1 MAALSLRSVLR
12 WPFGGRLPL
21 GAITELNRLPPI
33 NWVDCNTCGPTC
45 APYATPFA
53 VPAFL
58 ACVRVISEGVAS
70 LPKRIIRRLPDGS
83 RRPDTDHWSYKLI
96 HDAPNPWQSSFEY
109 FEGLAGD
116 VAAWGNHYSVKQ
128 YGDGGQVVAL
138 LPLEPWRVSVSQLD
152 SQMLVYDY
160 VTAAGDS
167 GRFRDDQILHVRG
180 MSRDGITGE
189 CPVELLTGPLG
200 LAAVMERYSS
210 KFWGN
215 NAKPGMVLET
225 SQPIPREALVEVLR
239 QFEAAHRGP
248 DNAGKTAAMPV
259 GVSVKSLDGS
269 SAQAEQMIEMRTFII
284 QEIARAMRVPPSLIG
299 ENSRSTFSN
308 SEQEQ
313 LSWVTNSLAMWCRR
327 IEGAFNRALV
337 REIDPDLEM
346 HIDVRGLLR
355 GDSAA
360 RATYYQTMF
369 QLAAM
374 SPAEIRAL
382 EDMPPV
388 DKPGMDEYYVPV
400 NNYAPIGQAPP
411 APPAG
416 PPGGPPGPGGRSL
429 RGSPDQPRD
438 DAGRW
443 TSGGGG
449 GGGSGDAGGSSGG
462 GSVGGGPAHVEGS
475 AAYAARE
482 AHREARNPADYTPA
496 NPDAVETNQRFKTS
510 DGSYTPERAAMHDE
524 VVADALAGVPKSD
537 NPTLYMMGGGPAAG
551 KSSII
556 NSGAVSHPENHV
568 MANPDTF
575 KEDIPE
581 YRAGLASGNMEA
593 AAQAHEESSDL
604 NVRVMGAAAAGGHD
618 TVWDGTGD
626 SSIEKLEQKVTAFK
640 SKGFE
645 IQADYVTCDT
655 EAAVARATARAAKT
669 GRQVPE
675 KDIRDTHAKVSKIWP
690 EAVKRGLFDRTTLYD
705 TNAGGKPVRIASA
718 KGTSLTIHD
727 QAAYDRFLAKA
738 GG

>member
-1 MAALSLRSVLR
+1 MAALSLRSVFR
-12 WPFGGRLPL
+12 WPFGGRLPI

-33 NWVDCNTCGPTC
+33 NWVDCNTCGPGGSTC
-45 APYATPFA
+45 SPYATPFA

-83 RRPDTDHWSYKLI
+83 REPDTGHWLYTLL

-109 FEGLAGD
+109 FEGLAAD

-138 LPLEPWRVSVSQLD
+138 LPLEPWRVTVSQLEN
-152 SQMLVYDY
+152 QMLVYDY
-160 VTAAGDS
+160 VAPNGDS
-167 GRFRDDQILHVRG
+167 GRFRDDQVLHVRG
-180 MSRDGITGE
+180 MSRDGISGE
-189 CPVELLTGPLG
+189 CPVDLLTGPLG

-210 KFWGN
+210 RFWSN
-215 NAKPGMVLET
+215 NAKPGLVLET
-225 SQPIPREALVEVLR
+225 AQPIPREALVEVLR
-239 QFEAAHRGP
+239 QFEAAHRGAE
-248 DNAGKTAAMPV
+248 NAGKTAALPV
-259 GVSVKSLDGS
+259 GVSVRAIDGAT
-269 SAQAEQMIEMRTFII
+269 AQAEQMIEMRTFII

-308 SEQEQ
+308 AEQEQ

-337 REIDPDLEM
+337 RETDTALEM

-388 DKPGMDEYYVPV
+388 NKPGMDDYYVPV

-411 APPAG
+411 EAPPAG
-416 PPGGPPGPGGRSL
+416 HPGPFGRSL

-438 DAGRW
+438 EGGRW

-449 GGGSGDAGGSSGG
+449 SGSGGSSGG
-462 GSVGGGPAHVEGS
+462 SGGSGGGSGGATMTPE
-475 AAYAARE
+475 AAASARE
-482 AHREARNPADYTPA
+482 SHREARKVSDYTPA

-510 DGSYTPERAAMHDE
+510 DGSYTPARAAMHDE
-524 VVADALAGVPKSD
+524 VVGDALAGVPKSD

-556 NSGAVSHPENHV
+556 SSGAVEHPAAHV

-581 YRAGLASGNMEA
+581 YRAGLASGNLDA

-604 NVRVMGAAAAGGHD
+604 NVRAMQAAADGGHD

-626 SSIEKLEQKVTAFK
+626 SSIEKLQEKVETFK
-640 SKGFE
+640 AKGFQ

-655 EAAVARATARAAKT
+655 DAAVARATARAAKT

-690 EAVKRGLFDRTTLYD
+690 EAVRRGLFDRSDLYD

-718 KGTSLTIHD
+718 KGTSLTIHN

>member
-1 MAALSLRSVLR
+1 M
-12 WPFGGRLPL
+12 PL

-215 NAKPGMVLET
+215 NAKPGLVLET

-259 GVSVKSLDGS
+259 GVSVKSLDSS

-416 PPGGPPGPGGRSL
+416 PPGPFGRGL

-443 TSGGGG
+443 SSDGG
-449 GGGSGDAGGSSGG
+449 GGGSGGGGASGG
-462 GSVGGGPAHVEGS
+462 GAGNPGRLRDRIEGTQAEADREVS
-475 AAYAARE
+475 KANAKIKKLTAKRDEVARKL
-482 AHREARNPADYTPA
+482 ADLKDHA
-496 NPDAVETNQRFKTS
+496 
-510 DGSYTPERAAMHDE
+510 AAMAKTH
-524 VVADALAGVPKSD
+524 AAL
-537 NPTLYMMGGGPAAG
+537 L
-551 KSSII
+551 
-556 NSGAVSHPENHV
+556 
-568 MANPDTF
+568 
-575 KEDIPE
+575 
-581 YRAGLASGNMEA
+581 
-593 AAQAHEESSDL
+593 
-604 NVRVMGAAAAGGHD
+604 
-618 TVWDGTGD
+618 D
-626 SSIEKLEQKVTAFK
+626 S
-640 SKGFE
+640 
-645 IQADYVTCDT
+645 
-655 EAAVARATARAAKT
+655 ARAAKEEKVAAA
-669 GRQVPE
+669 RQKYE
-675 KDIRDTHAKVSKIWP
+675 AKMAAIKAKYGSK
-690 EAVKRGLFDRTTLYD
+690 
-705 TNAGGKPVRIASA
+705 
-718 KGTSLTIHD
+718 
-727 QAAYDRFLAKA
+727 
-738 GG
+738 